1 MKIGQIN
8 LNNSASFKGRKKK
21 SASFSVNPKNES
33 SKTKIELPVS
43 RSDYQIL
50 PSGDIKCNHY
60 REGKQIENFNF
71 CEPIA
76 VTPIDSCE
84 DRYYNPSCDYSC
96 GSSSD
101 ESLSQIKLSSNDIKT
116 YANLLSE
123 QILNYALIN
132 KDLLCDFDYKNYFY
146 TLLTNDFL
154 VLNNKSKDIIFKYVS
169 LDNETREK
177 KYEAYCDKMSE
188 NFMDKNNKIF
198 YKYCNKQK
206 KLSLAKANGQVY
218 DNEDIILKKISEH
231 KDEIDYLWTNIST
244 MTSIFKGTFNNFLDI
259 RKLPCCCCG
268 IALKDDVSVEH
279 IRPHSD
285 GKKLMKNMPQ
295 SENAQIINRK
305 FNSPRNFIFEH
316 QNCNGRRG
324 NTDFKTYINSIS
336 ENFGQ
341 NTIDNINTIVNLIKS
356 DEKLSKSLRSYGA
369 FIKFNL
375 NEILFFFK
383 NKHKLMKEFFNS
395 INNDEQNNS
404 FNKDVFLQKLY
415 SIFDKYN
422 VKNMRLRNSLIKE
435 IEIFA
440 NKKEKNITDFKI
452 YYKEQIKKEEDLSSK
467 PVLEEIKNI
476 LNSKILDKVMTKDEF
491 DEMLFG
497 KLDLSNENHSSFIKE
512 VKYLYNQYCILKY
525 YPPVI
530 SKTIYRET
538 GGEINIG
545 LSSWAN
551 LMNEIENASQSEKKE
566 VEKLS
571 FSKKYINPI
580 GQFFKSIFSQNSSR
594 VLRLPRS

>member
-21 SASFSVNPKNES
+21 SASFSVNSKNES
-33 SKTKIELPVS
+33 SKTKIELQVS

-76 VTPIDSCE
+76 VTPIDSNE

-101 ESLSQIKLSSNDIKT
+101 ENVSQIKLSSNDIKT

-132 KDLLCDFDYKNYFY
+132 KDLLCDLDYQNYFY
-146 TLLTNDFL
+146 TLLTNDFRI
-154 VLNNKSKDIIFKYVS
+154 LNNKSKDIIFKYVS
-169 LDNETREK
+169 LDNDTREK
-177 KYEAYCDKMSE
+177 KYGSYCDKLSE

-206 KLSLAKANGQVY
+206 KLSLANANGQVY

-341 NTIDNINTIVNLIKS
+341 NTIDNINAIVNLIKS

-375 NEILFFFK
+375 NEILFFFE

-452 YYKEQIKKEEDLSSK
+452 YYNEQIKKEEDLSSK

-476 LNSKILDKVMTKDEF
+476 LNSKILDKVMTKDEL

-512 VKYLYNQYCILKY
+512 IKYLYNQYCILKY
-525 YPPVI
+525 YPPII

-551 LMNEIENASQSEKKE
+551 LMNEIENASQSEEKE

-571 FSKKYINPI
+571 FSKKYIKPI